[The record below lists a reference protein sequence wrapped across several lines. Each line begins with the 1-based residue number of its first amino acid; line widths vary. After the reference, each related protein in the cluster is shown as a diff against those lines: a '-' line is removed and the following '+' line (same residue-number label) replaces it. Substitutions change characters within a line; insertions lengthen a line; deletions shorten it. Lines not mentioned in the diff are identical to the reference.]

1 MPVEPRQSATAAGD
15 GPRLVAKMGIRH
27 DARTAVVLSSGRHFN
42 AHARIGGE
50 FNAQPSNGNAEGPGS
65 MSAIAATPAKRAE
78 DVLSL

>member
-1 MPVEPRQSATAAGD
+1 MPVKPRQSTTTVGD
-15 GPRLVAKMGIRH
+15 GPRLVAKVGIRH
-27 DARTAVVLSSGRHFN
+27 DARTALVLSGGHFN